1 MIIKDFIQK
10 IFNKKKQP
18 ENNSRVNQ
26 IVFSLD
32 QSHQSFVKIRVEN
45 LETIAA
51 DSLGH
56 LLFLINSGGMNKS
69 VLEVLTDLG
78 SQDVSANQFIQ
89 KTLEFW
95 KHYEE
100 NNLSTNY
107 TFDEPVIRPSH
118 FNQNAKQ

>member
-1 MIIKDFIQK
+1 MTIKNYIQK
-10 IFNKKKQP
+10 IFNKKKEQ
-18 ENNSRVNQ
+18 ENNSPINQ

-32 QSHQSFVKIRVEN
+32 QSHQSFVKIRIEN
-45 LETIAA
+45 LETVAA

-69 VLEVLTDLG
+69 VLEVLTDLAG
-78 SQDVSANQFIQ
+78 QDVSANQFIQ
-89 KTLEFW
+89 KALEFW

-100 NNLSTNY
+100 NNLSNDY
-107 TFDEPVIRPSH
+107 KFDEPVIRPSH